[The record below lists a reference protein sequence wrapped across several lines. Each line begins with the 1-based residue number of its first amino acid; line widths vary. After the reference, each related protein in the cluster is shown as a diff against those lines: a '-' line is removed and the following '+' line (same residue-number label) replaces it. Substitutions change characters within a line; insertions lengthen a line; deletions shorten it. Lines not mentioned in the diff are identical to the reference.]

1 MNLFK
6 FIIMTPSASEN
17 EVALNLVKDRGGFE
31 LERNALGVMVASPKR
46 VARDL
51 NLIPL
56 VDANVDCLSP
66 ALV

>member
-1 MNLFK
+1 LNLFK
-6 FIIMTPSASEN
+6 YIILSPDDAAN

-31 LERNALGVMVASPKR
+31 LERNALGVMVASPKL

-56 VDANVDCLSP
+56 VDANVDCLEP
-66 ALV
+66 AIA